1 MISIMK
7 KNVLTLFCITL
18 LTLAGFPSCS
28 DKENKGEAI
37 RNPIAANLPGK
48 WTMTKSY
55 EKRMAS
61 GKK

>member
-1 MISIMK
+1 MK
-7 KNVLTLFCITL
+7 KNVLTLFWITL

-48 WTMTKSY
+48 WTMIKLSLIHI
-55 EKRMAS
+55 
-61 GKK
+61 